1 MAKTQATLDIE
12 KALAARAREKRE
24 YGCEEVTIG
33 FKKQGHGDEIADFM
47 TMDAEAVFQCYEIKI
62 SLADLKT
69 ENKKSF
75 YGDYN
80 YLAVSDALYA
90 ASPVWDNYIPPYA
103 GILVGTDLLVKRK
116 AKKRAISD
124 ETRSML
130 KDSLLRSVY
139 WKMENYKDAEDLTK
153 YRDLQKQL
161 EQKEEALAQQAR
173 QSERMLFEYQDYEF
187 YYRKNHQDPQFSIA
201 AQAKEERSQAQLR
214 EKGQY
219 AWIKRNNDLICPNC
233 GRKAA
238 QDSKKEPFP
247 SDFCPYC
254 GTDLRKSSHQ

>member
-1 MAKTQATLDIE
+1 
-12 KALAARAREKRE
+12 
-24 YGCEEVTIG
+24 
-33 FKKQGHGDEIADFM
+33 M
-47 TMDAEAVFQCYEIKI
+47 TMDAEAVFQCYEIKV

-69 ENKKSF
+69 DNKKSF

-90 ASPVWDNYIPPYA
+90 MAPVWDNYVPPYV
-103 GILVGTDLLVKRK
+103 GIAAGTDLAVKRK
-116 AKKRAISD
+116 AKKKEISG

-130 KDSLLRSVY
+130 KDSLLRSVF
-139 WKMENYKDAEDLTK
+139 WKMENYKDAKDLTK

-161 EQKEEALAQQAR
+161 DQKEEELTQQER
-173 QSERMLFEYQDYEF
+173 QSERMIFECQDYEF
-187 YYRKNHQDPQFSIA
+187 YYRKNHQDPAFTIA
-201 AQAKEERSQAQLR
+201 SQAKTERRQAQLR

-219 AWIKRNNDLICPNC
+219 TWIKKNNDLICPNC
-233 GRKAA
+233 GRKAV
-238 QDSKKEPFP
+238 QDSKKEPFL